1 MSAFIAEIKAYV
13 EMAAENGVK
22 PREEQGARLASPTEG
37 LVAFGNESLPRG
49 SSRSSSYSEEG
60 RVGEAKV
67 GAEEK
72 KEGNRYVVRHLSLWL
87 GFAAGAI
94 RFLLKNRG
102 GDGRG

>member
-22 PREEQGARLASPTEG
+22 PREEQGALLASPTEG
-37 LVAFGNESLPRG
+37 LMAFGNESLPRG

-67 GAEEK
+67 GTEEK

-94 RFLLKNRG
+94 RFLLKNRE